1 MNLATF
7 IGVSI
12 SEFWEITPY
21 ELNIIANSYAKKE
34 KQKFEEKITLE
45 YLNAMWT
52 IQWLGKKS
60 QQPKSLDKIIKDLY
74 KTEKKEMTEDEIL
87 EQVKTLNRLFGGKE
101 ILDKNGNIV

>member
-1 MNLATF
+1 MDLATF

-21 ELNIIANSYAKKE
+21 ELNIIANSYVKKE
-34 KQKFEEKITLE
+34 KHKFEEKITLE

-60 QQPKSLDKIIKDLY
+60 QQPRSLDKIIKDLY
-74 KTEKKEMTEDEIL
+74 KTEKKEMTEDEL
-87 EQVKTLNRLFGGKE
+87 EKQVRILNRLFGGRE
-101 ILDKNGNIV
+101 VS